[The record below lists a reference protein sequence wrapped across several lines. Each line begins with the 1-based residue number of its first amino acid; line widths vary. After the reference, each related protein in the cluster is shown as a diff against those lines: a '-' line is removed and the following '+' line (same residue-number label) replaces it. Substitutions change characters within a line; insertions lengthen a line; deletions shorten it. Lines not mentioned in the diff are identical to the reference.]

1 MSGLGMRITISSI
14 STKFNRVPNINT
26 ETLDKWIR
34 TKEEGKDVVIWDC
47 RPEEEYVVSH
57 IAGAVRVDYQNDA
70 QKILGKLPSK
80 DLDNKT
86 VVCYC
91 SVGYRSSLVVEKVQ
105 EYYKKTGDESG
116 TTPVEMYNL
125 EGSLFKWANEGR
137 PMINVNNAKTPYA
150 HPYNPVFGKLLNSS
164 LRREKVQDT

>member
-1 MSGLGMRITISSI
+1 MRMTISSI
-14 STKFNRVPNINT
+14 SSKFNRVPNINT
-26 ETLDKWIR
+26 ETLDKWMR
-34 TKEEGKDVVIWDC
+34 TKEEGKNVVIWDC

-57 IAGAVRVDYQNDA
+57 IPGAVRVDFQNDA
-70 QKILGKLPSK
+70 QEILKKLP
-80 DLDNKT
+80 DLDNRT

-116 TTPVEMYNL
+116 TIPVEMYNL

-137 PMINVNNAKTPYA
+137 PMINVNKTKTPYA
-150 HPYNPVFGKLLNSS
+150 HPYNPVFGKLLDSR
-164 LRREKVQDT
+164 LRKEKLQDS